1 MQILNQFAGKSDV
14 FGGHASISSSSPI
27 AEQPRTRYST
37 SISMISAGSGFS
49 PNRSEPGSCRNFRPK
64 RERRTVFFLS
74 GASPKPSL
82 K

>member
-1 MQILNQFAGKSDV
+1 MRSRARGVLVVGVGPSPSGAPFL
-14 FGGHASISSSSPI
+14 PI
-27 AEQPRTRYST
+27 AEQPRTRYAT